1 MRYFPS
7 ICFGLILREVAIHT
21 LQVLRESRRR
31 CREFLGTPN
40 FMRSGPPQRNHASD
54 DGPIAQLI
62 RSVSAIRVLRS
73 RKNTIWLAEPP
84 ESPPERPRLL
94 QPSGPSPT
102 RRLGLPSFKSYGL
115 RSLEFHWETSIA
127 GAVHAFRSRIES
139 VSRWG
144 VRGKKLKA
152 WKSVSV

>member
-7 ICFGLILREVAIHT
+7 ICFGLILSEVAIHT
-21 LQVLRESRRR
+21 LQVLRESRRQ
-31 CREFLGTPN
+31 CRNFLGTPKSYAIGG
-40 FMRSGPPQRNHASD
+40 RIQWNHIKD
-54 DGPIAQLI
+54 DGPIAQVI
-62 RSVSAIRVLRS
+62 RVVSAIRVLRS
-73 RKNTIWLAEPP
+73 RKNTLWLAEPP

-94 QPSGPSPT
+94 PPSGPSPT
-102 RRLGLPSFKSYGL
+102 RSLGLPKLEIL
-115 RSLEFHWETSIA
+115 RLAFHWETSIA
-127 GAVHAFRSRIES
+127 EVVHAFRSRIES